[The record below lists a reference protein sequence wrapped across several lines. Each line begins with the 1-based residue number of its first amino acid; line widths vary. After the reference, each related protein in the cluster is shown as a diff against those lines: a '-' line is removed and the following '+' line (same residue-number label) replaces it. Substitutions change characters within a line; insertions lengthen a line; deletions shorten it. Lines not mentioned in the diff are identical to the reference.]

1 MKSVLI
7 FAAMALFSAP
17 NSSSSSADFIADTN
31 TVIRGEM
38 RVDKIYDYNNE
49 VVCYLGQHNNGSS
62 HTTPALFCLKFK

>member
-17 NSSSSSADFIADTN
+17 ANGPPTDFIADTG

-38 RVDKIYDYNNE
+38 RVDKIYDYNSG
-49 VVCYLGQHNNGSS
+49 VVCYVGQHNNGSS